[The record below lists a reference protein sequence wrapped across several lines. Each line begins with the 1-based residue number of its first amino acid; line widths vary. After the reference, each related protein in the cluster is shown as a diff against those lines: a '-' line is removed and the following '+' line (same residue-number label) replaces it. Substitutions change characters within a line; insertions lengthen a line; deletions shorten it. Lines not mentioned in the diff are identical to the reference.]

1 MEVGVGRQVLIVQ
14 DLDQD
19 LGQGESGQ
27 DLDLTR
33 QGDHPQEDHRLEC
46 KVAAVI
52 AELEVVEV
60 ATSSNVIFVLMNF
73 VHWQFARIICSVI
86 TENCYLNVLCAP
98 LPICTGGI
106 WFGIYVNITERIMV
120 FLTEFWSRILSI
132 CQRICEKSFALNVP
146 RPRPMKVQFGL
157 PLILIR

>member
-46 KVAAVI
+46 KVAEVI

-60 ATSSNVIFVLMNF
+60 AIS
-73 VHWQFARIICSVI
+73 
-86 TENCYLNVLCAP
+86 
-98 LPICTGGI
+98 
-106 WFGIYVNITERIMV
+106 
-120 FLTEFWSRILSI
+120 
-132 CQRICEKSFALNVP
+132 
-146 RPRPMKVQFGL
+146 
-157 PLILIR
+157 